1 MIWLVC
7 TTDSRDGVSEHYFRL
22 VSSLQMVAGQVDF
35 TLVTLFQ
42 RPDADAIRAIGGL
55 PDFVR
60 PLTSDMRMSLS
71 QARNHILRMIA
82 AVDGFTDA
90 SLVLFPDDDCW
101 FTDAYLP
108 MLGKMFARDAQLQ
121 YWFCRYG
128 SSPAADPSLFGATRP
143 ARASDVVR
151 RCSSIT
157 LVLRGSLMAR
167 VGLFDEG
174 LGVGSAL
181 NGGEDTD
188 FAVRLYRS
196 GGKGLACVHALIGH
210 RDWTPT
216 NRARY
221 FAGSATVLARNA
233 WASPGLASEYGRK
246 MISGLSL
253 VAKRKLP
260 LRDLAR
266 GLRALGRPGVR
277 SAVLSTS
284 LSLKG

>member
-7 TTDSRDGVSEHYFRL
+7 TTDSHDGLSEHYRRL
-22 VSSLQMVAGQVDF
+22 VSSLQVVAGQLDL
-35 TLVTLFQ
+35 TLFTLFQ
-42 RPDADAIRAIGGL
+42 RPGAEAMPAIAGMPG
-55 PDFVR
+55 FVR
-60 PLTSDMRMSLS
+60 PVMSDTRLSLS
-71 QARNHILRMIA
+71 QARNRILRAIA
-82 AVDGFTDA
+82 AEEGFTEDA
-90 SLVLFPDDDCW
+90 LILFPDDDCW

-108 MLGKMFARDAQLQ
+108 IVGQMFAQDPQLQ

-128 SSPAADPSLFGATRP
+128 SSPAADPALFGATRP

-151 RCSSIT
+151 RSSSIT
-157 LVLRGSLMAR
+157 LVIRGWRMAR
-167 VGLFDEG
+167 IGLFDEG

-196 GGKGLACVHALIGH
+196 GGKGLACRHALIGH
-210 RDWTPT
+210 RDWNPA

-233 WASPGLASEYGRK
+233 WASPGLAGEYLRK

-253 VAKRKLP
+253 VARGKLS
-260 LRDLAR
+260 LSDFAL
-266 GLRALGRPGVR
+266 GLRALRWPGVR
-277 SAVLSTS
+277 PGPLSPS